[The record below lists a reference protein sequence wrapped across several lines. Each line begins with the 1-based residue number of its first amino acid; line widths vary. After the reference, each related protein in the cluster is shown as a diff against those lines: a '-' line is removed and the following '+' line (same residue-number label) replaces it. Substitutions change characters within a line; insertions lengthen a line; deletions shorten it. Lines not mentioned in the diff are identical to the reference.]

1 MKIDHL
7 FQFEIPEGVNTI
19 TFQGKTYS
27 REDFNKLKNK
37 HQNIKDKKVL
47 LNR

>member
-7 FQFEIPEGVNTI
+7 FQFDIPEGVNRI
-19 TFQGKTYS
+19 TFRGKTYS

-37 HQNIKDKKVL
+37 HQKIKDKKVL
-47 LNR
+47 LNS